1 MAFTNEKQAATEGKN
16 SKFITL
22 TEGDDTFSNVAVE
35 DDDSSDK
42 PVGSGATIE
51 ALGGNDSVVNAYA
64 DVSISG
70 GDDNDRIV
78 NSAATV
84 TLNAPRRNRQRLH

>member
-1 MAFTNEKQAATEGKN
+1 MAFTNERQAATEGEN

-42 PVGSGATIE
+42 PVVHNLHG
-51 ALGGNDSVVNAYA
+51 
-64 DVSISG
+64 
-70 GDDNDRIV
+70 
-78 NSAATV
+78 
-84 TLNAPRRNRQRLH
+84 RRRQR